1 MSHHPFCLTTQLLDM
16 QQPDNISQS
25 KLNDIL
31 EDGIDVVEIRGKKFN
46 IGWIKK
52 GVIRK
57 LTHTI
62 LTCKQED
69 ELSARCASLVLLNS
83 YWKILFFHPIYWRYL
98 WRKYSDDE
106 LLEIFLV
113 AKKKVDSQTRAY
125 FTNTIYLIGMKDT
138 IMTMTKKEAEQYRA
152 ELLSVAKQLSS
163 RNSPATGEQ
172 DGSSSV

>member
-1 MSHHPFCLTTQLLDM
+1 MEQPKIETQERLD
-16 QQPDNISQS
+16 
-25 KLNDIL
+25 DIL
-31 EDGIDVVEIRGKKFN
+31 ENGNDVVEIRGKKFS

-98 WRKYSDDE
+98 WRKYTDEE
-106 LLEIFLV
+106 LLDIFLV

-138 IMTMTKKEAEQYRA
+138 IMTMTKKEAEHTLQ
-152 ELLSVAKQLSS
+152 ELRQAQPSHTE
-163 RNSPATGEQ
+163 RNIQ
-172 DGSSSV
+172 N

>member
-1 MSHHPFCLTTQLLDM
+1 MEQPNNETQA
-16 QQPDNISQS
+16 

-31 EDGIDVVEIRGKKFN
+31 EDGKETVEIRGKKFS

-57 LTHTI
+57 LSNVI
-62 LTCKQED
+62 LTCKKED

-83 YWKILFFHPIYWRYL
+83 YWKIFFFHWIYWRYL
-98 WRKYSDDE
+98 WRKYSDEE
-106 LLEIFLV
+106 LLEVFMI

-138 IMTMTKKEAEQYRA
+138 MMTMTRKEAERTLQ
-152 ELLSVAKQLSS
+152 ELRQVQP
-163 RNSPATGEQ
+163 SPTEKNTQ
-172 DGSSSV
+172 N